1 MLLPVVILFAVDAA
15 VLGEARELRLQRE
28 LTFTAFEAAQVPLLV
43 HGQEVVPVRDLTPAA
58 GTQGRLLRAHGGHC
72 LEGGWRKSTIKIKPD
87 TPCKTTTRGL

>member
-1 MLLPVVILFAVDAA
+1 MHVYALVGLKSNRIGLLIV
-15 VLGEARELRLQRE
+15 ELR
-28 LTFTAFEAAQVPLLV
+28 PLEFSIVSLIKRLHV